1 MHLISFLGEAIVG
14 SLNWDA
20 REIAEEVFSGNASID
35 QFHIFQISNFK
46 EKQALI
52 SFKFPVF
59 HCSSEGFSQSLIVS
73 IVIFSIRS
81 ICAMGANAKYTIGG
95 LYNEYKGT
103 RSNGHWSSRKL
114 RKMIS
119 SE

>member
-73 IVIFSIRS
+73 IVIFAIRS
-81 ICAMGANAKYTIGG
+81 ICAMGANAKYTIALGAFITSTKAHG
-95 LYNEYKGT
+95 PMDI
-103 RSNGHWSSRKL
+103 GHLGSLER
-114 RKMIS
+114 
-119 SE
+119 

>member
-59 HCSSEGFSQSLIVS
+59 HCSSERILSIPDCVNCNICNKKYLCNGSKCQIYHGAFITSTKAHGPMDIEYLGSLE
-73 IVIFSIRS
+73 R
-81 ICAMGANAKYTIGG
+81 
-95 LYNEYKGT
+95 
-103 RSNGHWSSRKL
+103 
-114 RKMIS
+114 
-119 SE
+119 